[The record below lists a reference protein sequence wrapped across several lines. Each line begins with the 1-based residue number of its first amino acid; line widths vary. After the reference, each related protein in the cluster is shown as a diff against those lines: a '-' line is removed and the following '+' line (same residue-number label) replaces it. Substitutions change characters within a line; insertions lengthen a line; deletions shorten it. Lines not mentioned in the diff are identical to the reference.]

1 MLGHSNSPNPMQRN
15 PYVVQRRGKDAVS
28 KSGGLV
34 DRLPPEANVSLEE
47 LSFKGW

>member
-1 MLGHSNSPNPMQRN
+1 MQRN

-28 KSGGLV
+28 KSGELV
-34 DRLPPEANVSLEE
+34 DRLSPEAHIPLEE

>member
-1 MLGHSNSPNPMQRN
+1 MPGNPNSPNPMQRK

-28 KSGGLV
+28 KIGKRV
-34 DRLPPEANVSLEE
+34 DPDSPEAHIPLEE